1 MFGIG
6 TPELLLVLVIAL
18 IILGPTKLPELVRAV
33 GKAISE
39 FKRAMEG
46 LNKLEQNNLDFNQSG
61 EEEKNLHSKD
71 VEKS

>member
-18 IILGPTKLPELVRAV
+18 IVLGPTKLPELARAV

-46 LNKLEQNNLDFNQSG
+46 LDKVGQNNLNLNQSS
-61 EEEKNLHSKD
+61 EEGRNLHNKD